1 MTCSG
6 LRIAALR
13 FFGSRS
19 DALTHHQMSTTVDS
33 PRLPSQVAGIRLVDS
48 DIARKATQLAKES
61 SPPYL
66 FNHAMR
72 TFLFASLIG
81 RAVKQNFDEELVFL
95 ACTLHD
101 LGLTDRFQ
109 GDAPFEIEGAEAARR
124 FLEANSYPK
133 QAIETVWDG
142 IAMHASPIAQYKK
155 PETALVAEG
164 AGADV
169 LGADPTQI
177 SKSYVDQIMNAFP
190 RLRFKSAFVTN
201 CADVVRKH
209 PRGASRGFMRD
220 IGQRHVPGFSPK
232 NFCDL
237 LDQAPYAE

>member
-1 MTCSG
+1 
-6 LRIAALR
+6 
-13 FFGSRS
+13 
-19 DALTHHQMSTTVDS
+19 MSTTVDS

-61 SPPYL
+61 SAPYL

>member
-1 MTCSG
+1 MTCNG
-6 LRIAALR
+6 LTVVALH

-19 DALTHHQMSTTVDS
+19 EVLTHKQMPTTVDS
-33 PRLPSQVAGIRLVDS
+33 ARLPPKVAGIRLIDS
-48 DIARKATQLAKES
+48 DIARKATQLAQES

-72 TFLFASLIG
+72 TFLFASLTG
-81 RAVKQNFDEELVFL
+81 RAFKQNFDEELVFL
-95 ACTLHD
+95 ACILHD

-124 FLEANSYPK
+124 FLKANSHPT

-142 IAMHASPIAQYKK
+142 IAMHASPIAHYKR
-155 PETALVAEG
+155 PEIALVAEG

-169 LGADPTQI
+169 LGADPTQV
-177 SKSYVDQIMNAFP
+177 SKSDVDQIMNAFP
-190 RLRFKSAFVTN
+190 RLGFKSAFVTN